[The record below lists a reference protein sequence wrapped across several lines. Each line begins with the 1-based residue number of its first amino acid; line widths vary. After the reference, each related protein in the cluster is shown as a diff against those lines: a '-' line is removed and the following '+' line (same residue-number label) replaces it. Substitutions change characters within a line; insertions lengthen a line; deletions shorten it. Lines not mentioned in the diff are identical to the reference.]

1 MTLQN
6 KLTMPAPIT
15 VHVNHDAPLL
25 AAGLA
30 ATLYPHPEFRVVA
43 GPIAAE
49 SMLEVQ
55 VIVTSY
61 KQGVALR
68 EQMLQQFGAQAPAIL
83 IVALPM
89 HARRMLAAVKLGV
102 QGYLLQTCPL
112 EELLNG
118 VRTLAQGQCYITPAV
133 VAEIAHSVAQARLT
147 AREHDILRLLC
158 KGHGN
163 QAISQALEI
172 SLNTVKVHVKSLM
185 RKLDAETRTQAVV
198 IAIEQGWIDK
208 N

>member
-1 MTLQN
+1 M
-6 KLTMPAPIT
+6 
-15 VHVNHDAPLL
+15 
-25 AAGLA
+25 
-30 ATLYPHPEFRVVA
+30 
-43 GPIAAE
+43 
-49 SMLEVQ
+49 
-55 VIVTSY
+55 IVTSY
-61 KQGVALR
+61 HQGVLLLR
-68 EQMLQQFGAQAPAIL
+68 EQMLKQIGPQAPAIL
-83 IVALPM
+83 IVAPRM
-89 HARRMLAAVKLGV
+89 HARLVLAAVKLGV

-112 EELLNG
+112 DELING
-118 VRTLAQGQCYITPAV
+118 VRTLARGQSCITAAV

-208 N
+208 K